1 MKTEQY
7 KDALAKCLN
16 ADSNQITLHWKGRV
30 GLYGILQALGVNEG
44 DEIILPAFTC
54 VVVANAIIYLGAT
67 PIYCDIDAKTYN
79 VDIEKLKAVITDK
92 TKVIIAQNTFGLSSD
107 LDAINDIANVHD
119 ITVIE
124 DCTHGFGGSYK
135 GAPNGT
141 LAKAAFFSSQWNK
154 AFSTGLGGMVICT
167 DIELAN
173 KLNAFEQSLKSPSAK
188 QTLSLRL
195 QVFAK
200 KYLLNKH
207 SYWNVLKL
215 YRFLSSKNIVTG
227 SSAGEELTS
236 PKMPEDF
243 CKGFSDS
250 QAGEGLTQLELLDKN
265 LSHRKVIAQSYHKIL
280 RGLDITPPHEPDY
293 CEHTFVKYPLLV
305 RDRQA
310 FMKKAEQ
317 VKIPL
322 GDWFV
327 SPIHPIEKEHHLWG
341 YNYGHYP
348 VAESISHHIVNLPTD
363 SAVKVSDM
371 PRIEKFLKDNKQDLI
386 NFIDI

>member
-30 GLYGILQALGVNEG
+30 GLYGILQALGVSEG

-79 VDIEKLKAVITDK
+79 VDIEKLEALINEN

-107 LDAINDIANVHD
+107 FDAINAIANEHD

-135 GAPNGT
+135 GSPNGT

-167 DIELAN
+167 DLELAK
-173 KLNAFEQSLKSPSAK
+173 KLNAFEQNLTPPSVK

-207 SYWNVLKL
+207 TYWKVLKL

-243 CKGFSDS
+243 CKGFSVS
-250 QAGEGLTQLELLDKN
+250 QAGEGLRQLKRLDEN
-265 LSHRKVIAQSYHKIL
+265 LSHRKLMAQSYHEIL
-280 RGLDITPPHEPDY
+280 RDLEITSPHEPDY

-305 RDRQA
+305 RDRQV

-317 VKIPL
+317 LKIPL

-327 SPIHPIEKEHHLWG
+327 SPIHPIEKKHHLWG
-341 YNYGHYP
+341 YDYGSYP
-348 VAESISHHIVNLPTD
+348 VAELISAHIVNLPTD
-363 SAVKVSDM
+363 SAVKVSDLVA
-371 PRIEKFLKDNKQDLI
+371 IKKFLKDNRQDLI
-386 NFIDI
+386 NFLDI